1 MSNLQTKVDNAIV
14 DMGTV
19 EEFTSGDEFS
29 DVISRLGR
37 KYATLAK
44 AVRMISLLGET
55 KIDEL
60 LEDLKVRYL
69 SLSLR
74 GDWESSTQYQ
84 VKDLVFVN
92 NITYICLVDHT
103 SSSNFQDD
111 LNSGKWI
118 VYQGVTQVD
127 LQSYVAMNKTYAPVL
142 GSPVKFKL
150 NPLMA
155 SFLYGISDPTHK
167 DDDL

>member
-1 MSNLQTKVDNAIV
+1 MASEIITRQELVDAKADAESLEKFIS
-14 DMGTV
+14 GT
-19 EEFTSGDEFS
+19 ELE
-29 DVISRLGR
+29 DVLTRLGIQ
-37 KYATLAK
+37 YPTLAK

-69 SLSLR
+69 SLAVR
-74 GDWESSTQYQ
+74 GDWEPSTQYQ

-92 NITYICLVDHT
+92 NITYICLLAHT
-103 SSSNFQDD
+103 SSSSFQNDQ
-111 LNSGKWI
+111 NAGKWA

-150 NPLMA
+150 
-155 SFLYGISDPTHK
+155 
-167 DDDL
+167 